1 MIGGIVQGIG
11 QIAGSLMNAKQEEKN
26 RQMQIQ
32 ENQKDRDWQ
41 EMMWNKSNEY
51 NDPSQQLQRYKE
63 AGLNPNLVFGQG
75 GSSIAAQFG
84 SPSSHNIGT
93 SPQYGDALKGLG
105 NVFTAIEELKNLK
118 KTGENLD
125 ADTDK
130 KEAEA
135 DEVRSR
141 IPGNNAD
148 AEAKK
153 IDNLFRMDKNQ
164 LDVEGKRLDNELKK
178 ETVGLT
184 KEQREQIRVACDKGR
199 KDIEYVDKM
208 IQKADKDMEFTDKQM
223 SEIDQRL
230 AMAWA
235 ELGPRIQALNAQARR
250 DLATAAAQDA
260 LANLYTAQAWTEDS
274 MRGANLDKVLQ
285 ECANLAEQGKAVT
298 LGNIKLSKDIGWYDA
313 TMAAQLVLS
322 YSKSFNNVAT
332 GISSFIPGT
341 RGGTP
346 K

>member
-1 MIGGIVQGIG
+1 MFGAIQAIG
-11 QIAGSLMNAKQEEKN
+11 QVAGSLINANQEAKN
-26 RQMQIQ
+26 RKMQIE

-41 EMMWNKSNEY
+41 EKMWNKSNEY

-84 SPSSHNIGT
+84 APSSHNIGT

-118 KTGENLD
+118 KTGDNLT
-125 ADTDK
+125 ADTDLK
-130 KEAEA
+130 NAQAEEA
-135 DEVRSR
+135 RSR
-141 IPGNNAD
+141 IPGNEANA
-148 AEAKK
+148 EGTR
-153 IDNLFRMDKNQ
+153 IDNLFRMSKNQ
-164 LDVEGKRLDNELKK
+164 LDVEGKRLDNRIK
-178 ETVGLT
+178 EQTVELT
-184 KEQREQIRVACDKGR
+184 KDQREQIKVACEKGR
-199 KDIEYVDKM
+199 KDIQM
-208 IQKADKDMEFTDKQM
+208 ADKVMQQIDKNMELTDKQM

-235 ELGPRIQALNAQARR
+235 ELGPRIRVLNAQARK
-250 DLATAAAQDA
+250 DMATAAAQEA

-274 MRGANLDKVLQ
+274 MRGANLDKVMQ
-285 ECANLAEQGKAVT
+285 ECVNLAEQGKAIT

-313 TMAAQLVLS
+313 NMAAQLVLA

-332 GISSFIPGT
+332 GVSSFIPGT